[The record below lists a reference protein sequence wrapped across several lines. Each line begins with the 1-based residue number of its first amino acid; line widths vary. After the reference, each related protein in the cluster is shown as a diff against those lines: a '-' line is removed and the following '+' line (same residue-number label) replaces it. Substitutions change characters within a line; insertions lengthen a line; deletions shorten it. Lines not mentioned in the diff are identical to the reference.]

1 MIVCNYYNA
10 MFHVNKMFVFFN
22 NTLPFLNMSDYKL
35 YNCGNVE
42 NIRHEL
48 CRNLLQPKNHT
59 CKLHSIVEQ
68 LHLLRFSGAS
78 VFLQLTKVE
87 QFLF

>member
-1 MIVCNYYNA
+1 
-10 MFHVNKMFVFFN
+10 
-22 NTLPFLNMSDYKL
+22 MSDYKL

-59 CKLHSIVEQ
+59 CKLHSIEQ
-68 LHLLRFSGAS
+68 LHLLRFSGAC
-78 VFLQLTKVE
+78 VFTANKSRTVSLLMSRCKLKDTE
-87 QFLF
+87 PSNSWTF